1 MKKLFLIL
9 LTYFFVGFGFAQT
22 SQGGGPHKIVFQLTT
37 ADTVFHKALMKQLD
51 NILRIA
57 PDSKLEIVCHGPGL
71 EMLMKEKC
79 IVAPTIEAF
88 TMRGVEFVA
97 CEFSLKQ
104 RKVEKSQIIPS
115 AGFVEAGIIEIVSKQ
130 EKGWSYIKSGY

>member
-1 MKKLFLIL
+1 MKKLFFIF

-22 SQGGGPHKIVFQLTT
+22 SQSGGPHKIVFQLTT

-79 IVAPTIEAF
+79 IVSSPIEAF
-88 TMRGVEFVA
+88 TKRGVEFVA
-97 CEFSLKQ
+97 CEFSMKQ
-104 RKVEKSQIIPS
+104 KKVEKSQIIPS

>member
-1 MKKLFLIL
+1 MKKLFFIL
-9 LTYFFVGFGFAQT
+9 LTYSFVGSGFSQT
-22 SQGGGPHKIVFQLTT
+22 SQGSSHKIVFQLTT
-37 ADTVFHKALMKQLD
+37 ADTVFHKAFMKQLD

-79 IVAPTIEAF
+79 IVAPPIEAL
-88 TMRGVEFVA
+88 TKRGVEFVA

-104 RKVEKSQIIPS
+104 KKIEKSQILPS

>member
-1 MKKLFLIL
+1 
-9 LTYFFVGFGFAQT
+9 
-22 SQGGGPHKIVFQLTT
+22 
-37 ADTVFHKALMKQLD
+37 MKQLE
-51 NILRIA
+51 NILRIS

-79 IVAPTIEAF
+79 IVSTPIEAL
-88 TMRGVEFVA
+88 TKRGVEFVA

-104 RKVEKSQIIPS
+104 KKVEKSQILPS

>member
-1 MKKLFLIL
+1 MKKIFFIL
-9 LTYFFVGFGFAQT
+9 LTYFFVGSGFSQT
-22 SQGGGPHKIVFQLTT
+22 SQGSSHKIVFQLTT
-37 ADTVFHKALMKQLD
+37 ADTIFHKAFMKQLD

-57 PDSKLEIVCHGPGL
+57 PDSKIEIVCHGPGL

-79 IVAPTIEAF
+79 IVAPPIEAL
-88 TMRGVEFVA
+88 TKRGVEFVA

-104 RKVEKSQIIPS
+104 KKVEKSQIIPS

-130 EKGWSYIKSGY
+130 EKGWSYIKSGN

>member
-1 MKKLFLIL
+1 MKKLFFILI
-9 LTYFFVGFGFAQT
+9 TYFFVGSGFAQT
-22 SQGGGPHKIVFQLTT
+22 PQGGSQHKIVFQLTT
-37 ADTVFHKALMKQLD
+37 ADTVFHIALMKQLD
-51 NILRIA
+51 NIIKIA

-71 EMLMKEKC
+71 EMLMKQKC
-79 IVAPTIEAF
+79 IVAPSIEAF
-88 TMRGVEFVA
+88 RKRGVEFVA

-104 RKVEKSQIIPS
+104 RKVEKSQIIAS

>member
-1 MKKLFLIL
+1 MKKIFFIL
-9 LTYFFVGFGFAQT
+9 LTYFFVGSGFSQT
-22 SQGGGPHKIVFQLTT
+22 SQSGPHKIVFQLTT
-37 ADTVFHKALMKQLD
+37 ADTSFHKALMRQLD
-51 NILRIA
+51 NILKIA

-79 IVAPTIEAF
+79 IVAPPIEAL
-88 TMRGVEFVA
+88 TKRGVEFVA
-97 CEFSLKQ
+97 CEFAMKQ
-104 RKVEKSQIIPS
+104 KKIEKSQIIPS

>member
-1 MKKLFLIL
+1 MKKLFFIL
-9 LTYFFVGFGFAQT
+9 LTYSFVGSGFSQT
-22 SQGGGPHKIVFQLTT
+22 SQSGPHKIVFQLSTG
-37 ADTVFHKALMKQLD
+37 DTVFHKALMKQLE
-51 NILRIA
+51 NILRIS

-79 IVAPTIEAF
+79 IVSPPIEAL
-88 TMRGVEFVA
+88 TKRGVEFVA

-104 RKVEKSQIIPS
+104 KKVEKSQILPS